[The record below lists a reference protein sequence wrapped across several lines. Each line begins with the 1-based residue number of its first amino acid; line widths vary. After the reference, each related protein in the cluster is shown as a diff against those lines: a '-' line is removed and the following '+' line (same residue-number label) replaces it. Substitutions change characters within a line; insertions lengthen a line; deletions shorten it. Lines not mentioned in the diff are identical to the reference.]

1 MSENNLLNSNQENS
15 ETKEKAKL
23 LSPKKDV
30 VFQVLFGEVGSENI
44 TRNFLQDVLNE
55 KITKIDLSKNPILR
69 RMKPTN
75 KMGILDVYAEINGN
89 EKCNIELQIGKRDN
103 IIQRVLYYW
112 ARTYE
117 RGLKIKEDYN
127 QLNRAGKNYENLKKV
142 IVILITDFKIN
153 GLEEL
158 SYFTKWKLMEIEG
171 GKRILTDYMEVD
183 IIEIPKIYELK
194 ETDKYNKAIE
204 WLYFLENPESERVKS
219 IMKENEG
226 IQEAREKLE
235 EISNDEIMQR
245 LADWQES
252 AEHEEAEVRNMG
264 YREGIQEATMKM
276 EKKMTK
282 RDDNTKKQ
290 LTNRLNRIE
299 GQIRGIKKR
308 T

>member
-127 QLNRAGKNYENLKKV
+127 QLSRT
-142 IVILITDFKIN
+142 IVILITDFKIK

-264 YREGIQEATMKM
+264 YRDGKEAGIQEGKEAKKI
-276 EKKMTK
+276 EIAKKMKEKNIDVSTIAEI
-282 RDDNTKKQ
+282 TG
-290 LTNRLNRIE
+290 LTE
-299 GQIRGIKKR
+299 EQIRKIE
-308 T
+308 

>member
-1 MSENNLLNSNQENS
+1 
-15 ETKEKAKL
+15 
-23 LSPKKDV
+23 
-30 VFQVLFGEVGSENI
+30 
-44 TRNFLQDVLNE
+44 
-55 KITKIDLSKNPILR
+55 
-69 RMKPTN
+69 
-75 KMGILDVYAEINGN
+75 
-89 EKCNIELQIGKRDN
+89 
-103 IIQRVLYYW
+103 
-112 ARTYE
+112 
-117 RGLKIKEDYN
+117 
-127 QLNRAGKNYENLKKV
+127 
-142 IVILITDFKIN
+142 
-153 GLEEL
+153 
-158 SYFTKWKLMEIEG
+158 MEIEG

-276 EKKMTK
+276 EKKMK
-282 RDDNTKKQ
+282 EEKNKMVKKMKEKNIELNTIAE
-290 LTNRLNRIE
+290 LTGLTVEQVKSIE
-299 GQIRGIKKR
+299 
-308 T
+308 